1 MPVVTFSFIRILNG
15 AEVDPGQELGPVEWG
30 VADSQKVFEKAL
42 TMSNKGPF
50 LKISDL
56 TNLVLNLPPLLLV
69 NASEPQ
75 ARVSSC
81 RPPFSSIQGELQ
93 QKICAQNYLTTLN
106 YDCF

>member
-42 TMSNKGPF
+42 KMSNKGPS

-56 TNLVLNLPPLLLV
+56 TNLVLTFLP
-69 NASEPQ
+69 
-75 ARVSSC
+75 
-81 RPPFSSIQGELQ
+81 
-93 QKICAQNYLTTLN
+93 
-106 YDCF
+106 CFL